1 MEGKTGRKKKAV
13 THLSLLAHLS
23 GHGGVGGAQRATSR
37 ALAAR
42 GVRAKEPAKRRCRLL
57 YSNPSRLDELLGF
70 HPMAALIHHS
80 PSASIYLPVLV
91 YLFADSRA

>member
-1 MEGKTGRKKKAV
+1 MEGQTGRKEKAV

-42 GVRAKEPAKRRCRLL
+42 GVRAKRASETTMQASLL
-57 YSNPSRLDELLGF
+57 
-70 HPMAALIHHS
+70 
-80 PSASIYLPVLV
+80 
-91 YLFADSRA
+91 